1 MTTQHPTV
9 TAAPPEPGAR
19 PRVTLWRRFRRNRV
33 GVVGLTLLSAL
44 IAAALL
50 APLLAPHDP
59 FKSIPNAAGRI
70 ERLQSPSP
78 RHWLGTDHL
87 GRDVF
92 SRILYGAQVSLAVGF
107 AATLITVG
115 FGVLVGSIA
124 GYFGGR
130 VDAILM
136 RITDVVLAF
145 PILVLLIA
153 LAAVTRP
160 TLWGVM
166 VTIGMVFWTRSA
178 RIVRGEFLRLRET
191 LFVQAAV
198 ASGATAPRIITK
210 HILVNAISPIVVDA
224 TLRVAYAILLEATL
238 SFIGV
243 GLQEPTPS
251 WGRMLNAA
259 SSLSILDGKPWLWLA
274 PGLAIVVTT
283 LSINF
288 VGDAL
293 RDAIDPKLRP
303 AR

>member
-1 MTTQHPTV
+1 
-9 TAAPPEPGAR
+9 
-19 PRVTLWRRFRRNRV
+19 
-33 GVVGLTLLSAL
+33 
-44 IAAALL
+44 
-50 APLLAPHDP
+50 
-59 FKSIPNAAGRI
+59 
-70 ERLQSPSP
+70 
-78 RHWLGTDHL
+78 
-87 GRDVF
+87 
-92 SRILYGAQVSLAVGF
+92 
-107 AATLITVG
+107 
-115 FGVLVGSIA
+115 
-124 GYFGGR
+124 
-130 VDAILM
+130 M